1 METTGTNLFLA
12 LFDLLFRDLLI
23 VVVLAAVI
31 VPLYFTRTAAMAVV
45 RRNFKGYFS
54 NPTGYVFLCVFVLL
68 TSFAAFWPQQFFNAN
83 LANLNQL
90 NQFLPLI
97 MLIYIPAITM
107 SIWSEE
113 RREKTDE
120 LLLTLPA
127 HDFDIVI
134 GKFLAAALIFT
145 VALLFS
151 QISNFLVLA
160 SLARTPATY
169 IVDLDTGLLTTNY
182 FGYWLIGLSML
193 SLGMVASFLTR
204 NATIAFVF
212 GLAFNIPLVAAAALK
227 DSVVIKIFGVILVE
241 VPAQIISRWGIY
253 SQFDD
258 FQRGILS
265 LSSTMYFCMIISIG
279 LYLCMVLIGK
289 RHWSGGKDGASLWWH
304 YLIRT
309 LALVVAMLSL
319 TIVFDQ
325 RDLVRF
331 DTTHGKVSSLSD
343 DSRKL
348 IADLDPEH
356 PVYIEAFI
364 SSAVTKEYVKTR
376 YDLISMLKEFGTHE
390 DIRLTILDSLEPFN
404 EAVATAE
411 ANHGIPLVTLTD
423 ASGSQQIIMGAVFR
437 SGLQKVVVPFF
448 EYGIPVE
455 YELARSI
462 ATVAKGK
469 RKTIGV
475 IDTDANIMGGFSF
488 AGGQP
493 NRIPQQAI
501 VTELQKQY
509 QMENVDATQEIST
522 DDYDMLFIAQPSS
535 LEDAQLTN
543 VIAALQAGIPAVVF
557 EDPQPETMQVP
568 GTGQPRPP
576 AGGGGMMGMG
586 GGQPQ
591 PKCNLAGLWDTL
603 GITIPGALSRTN
615 PGLYEPD
622 LVWQSDNPYP
632 LLKYRGILDTWVF
645 TTKLDADHPITSG
658 LQELLLPVPGAIEID
673 ETKSHLKVTPLVT
686 SSNRDAG
693 TIKSADYM
701 IEMQTLSRGDRGALE
716 RIKQLQSAGDH
727 GSKNL
732 AVYIEGEPV
741 GTVASD
747 DGGEKPV
754 MKVVYIADVDV
765 MFNAF
770 LSIRARPAALQDVT
784 YKFENVTFLLNV
796 VDYLADEMDYIAIRK
811 RKLRHSTLKM
821 IEHEVAI
828 EQGLQT
834 NAISKS
840 HKLTNSKIEALE
852 EELEKEIEE
861 FQEEVVKLQDPASVE
876 RPDPGM
882 VRAKLINLSSRQ
894 QENQRKVQ
902 VTRIQEERNRDKEI
916 STIKRKSKSKLN
928 ALRTDY
934 RWKAVVYPPLPPLL
948 IAIIVFF
955 VRRKRERT
963 GVAIARLR

>member
-31 VPLYFTRTAAMAVV
+31 VPLYFTRTAAIAVV

-68 TSFAAFWPQQFFNAN
+68 TSFAAFWPHQFFNAN

-145 VALLFS
+145 VSLLFS

-212 GLAFNIPLVAAAALK
+212 GLAFNIPLVAAASA
-227 DSVVIKIFGVILVE
+227 DVIAQSSQI
-241 VPAQIISRWGIY
+241 AQIISRWGIY

-258 FQRGILS
+258 FQRGVLS

-309 LALVVAMLSL
+309 VALVVAMLSL

-331 DTTHGKVSSLSD
+331 DTTRGKVSSLSD

-364 SSAVTKEYVKTR
+364 SSEVTKEYVKTR
-376 YDLISMLKEFGTHE
+376 YDLISMLKEFGSHE
-390 DIRLTILDSLEPFN
+390 DIHLTILDTLEPFN

-411 ANHGIPLVTLTD
+411 ENHGIPLLTVPA

-509 QMENVDATQEIST
+509 KMENVDASQEISV

-535 LEDAQLTN
+535 LEEEPLTN
-543 VIAALQAGIPAVVF
+543 VIRALQAGIPAVVF
-557 EDPQPETMQVP
+557 EDPRPETMQVP

-576 AGGGGMMGMG
+576 AGGGMMGM

-591 PKCNLAGLWDTL
+591 PKCNLARLWDIL
-603 GITIPGALSRTN
+603 GIQIPGALSRTN

-645 TTKLDADHPITSG
+645 TTRLDAEHPITSG

-673 ETKSHLKVTPLVT
+673 ESKSHLEVTPLVT

-693 TIKSADYM
+693 TVKSADYM
-701 IEMQTLSRGDRGALE
+701 MEMQALSRGDRGALE
-716 RIKQLQSAGDH
+716 RIKQLQSEGDR
-727 GSKNL
+727 GSSNL
-732 AVYIEGEPV
+732 VVYIEGEPV
-741 GTVASD
+741 GAVAGD
-747 DGGEKPV
+747 DDGEKPV

-811 RKLRHSTLKM
+811 RKLRHSTLKTV
-821 IEHEVAI
+821 EHQVAI

-834 NAISKS
+834 DAISKS
-840 HKLTNSKIEALE
+840 HKLTNSKIETME
-852 EELEKEIEE
+852 EELEKEIEA
-861 FQEEVVKLQDPASVE
+861 FQEEVMRLQDPASTE

-902 VTRIQEERNRDKEI
+902 VTRIQEERNRDKKI
-916 STIKRKSKSKLN
+916 ASIKRESESKLA
-928 ALRTDY
+928 ALRNRY
-934 RWKAVVYPPLPPLL
+934 KLAAVFFPPIPPLL

-955 VRRKRERT
+955 VRRIRERQ
-963 GVAIARLR
+963 GVASARLR

>member
-31 VPLYFTRTAAMAVV
+31 VPLYFTRTAAIAVV

-68 TSFAAFWPQQFFNAN
+68 TSFAAFWPHQFFNAN

-145 VALLFS
+145 VSLLFS

-160 SLARTPATY
+160 SLARTPSTY

-212 GLAFNIPLVAAAALK
+212 GLAFNIPLVAAASA
-227 DSVVIKIFGVILVE
+227 DVIAQSSQI
-241 VPAQIISRWGIY
+241 AQIISRWGIY

-304 YLIRT
+304 YLVRT
-309 LALVVAMLSL
+309 VALVVAMLSL

-331 DTTHGKVSSLSD
+331 DTTRGKVSSLSD

-348 IADLDPEH
+348 IADLNPEH

-364 SSAVTKEYVKTR
+364 SSEVTKEYVKTR
-376 YDLISMLKEFGTHE
+376 YDLISMLKEFGSHE
-390 DIRLTILDSLEPFN
+390 DIHLTILDTLEPFN

-411 ANHGIPLVTLTD
+411 ENHGIPLLTVAG
-423 ASGSQQIIMGAVFR
+423 ASGSQQVIMGAVFR

-475 IDTDANIMGGFSF
+475 VDTDANILGGFSF

-509 QMENVDATQEIST
+509 QMESVDATQEIST

-535 LEDAQLTN
+535 LEEEQLTN
-543 VIAALQAGIPAVVF
+543 VLRALQAGIPAVVF
-557 EDPQPETMQVP
+557 EDPRPETMQVP

-591 PKCNLAGLWDTL
+591 PKCNLARLWDTL
-603 GITIPGALSRTN
+603 GIKIPGALSRTN

-645 TTKLDADHPITSG
+645 TTRLDPEHAITSG

-673 ETKSHLKVTPLVT
+673 ESKSHLDITPLVN

-693 TIKSADYM
+693 TVKSAEYM
-701 IEMQTLSRGDRGALE
+701 IEMQALSRGDRGALE
-716 RIKQLQSAGDH
+716 RIKQMQSEGER
-727 GSKNL
+727 GSNNL
-732 AVYIEGEPV
+732 AVYIEGEPI
-741 GTVASD
+741 GAVASVE
-747 DGGEKPV
+747 GGEKPV
-754 MKVVYIADVDV
+754 MKVVYIADVDI

-770 LSIRARPAALQDVT
+770 LSIRARPEALQDVT

-811 RKLRHSTLKM
+811 RKLRHSTLKTV
-821 IEHEVAI
+821 EHQVGI

-834 NAISKS
+834 DAISKS
-840 HKLTNSKIEALE
+840 HKLTNSKIETME

-861 FQEEVVKLQDPASVE
+861 FQEEVVRLQDPTSTE

-902 VTRIQEERNRDKEI
+902 VTRIQEERSRDKKI
-916 STIKRKSKSKLN
+916 ATIKRVSESKLA
-928 ALRTDY
+928 ALRNRY
-934 RWKAVVYPPLPPLL
+934 KLAAVLIPPIPPLL

-955 VRRKRERT
+955 VRRIRERK
-963 GVAIARLR
+963 GVASARLR

>member
-68 TSFAAFWPQQFFNAN
+68 TSFAAFWPHQFFNAN

-127 HDFDIVI
+127 HDFDIVT

-212 GLAFNIPLVAAAALK
+212 GLAFNIPLVAATSA
-227 DSVVIKIFGVILVE
+227 DVIAQSSQI
-241 VPAQIISRWGIY
+241 AQIISRWGIY

-309 LALVVAMLSL
+309 VALVVAMLSL

-331 DTTHGKVSSLSD
+331 DTTRGKVSSLSD
-343 DSRKL
+343 DSRRL

-364 SSAVTKEYVKTR
+364 SSEVTKEYVKTR
-376 YDLISMLKEFGTHE
+376 YDLISMLKEFGSHE
-390 DIRLTILDSLEPFN
+390 DIRLTILDTLEPFN

-411 ANHGIPLVTLTD
+411 ANHGIPLLTVSG

-493 NRIPQQAI
+493 SRIPQQAI

-535 LEDAQLTN
+535 LEEEQLTN
-543 VIAALQAGIPAVVF
+543 VLRALQAGIPAVVF

-591 PKCNLAGLWDTL
+591 PKCNLSRLWDTL
-603 GITIPGALSRTN
+603 GIKIPGALSRTN

-645 TTKLDADHPITSG
+645 TTRLDVNHPITSG

-673 ETKSHLKVTPLVT
+673 ETKSHLEVTPLVT

-716 RIKQLQSAGDH
+716 RIKQLQSDGDR
-727 GSKNL
+727 GSNNL

-741 GTVASD
+741 GAVASD

-754 MKVVYIADVDV
+754 MKVVYIADLDV

-796 VDYLADEMDYIAIRK
+796 VDYLTDEMDYIAIRK
-811 RKLRHSTLKM
+811 RKLRHSTLKTV
-821 IEHEVAI
+821 EHQVAI

-834 NAISKS
+834 DAISKS
-840 HKLTNSKIEALE
+840 HKLTNSKIETME

-861 FQEEVVKLQDPASVE
+861 FQEEVVKLQDPTSIE

-916 STIKRKSKSKLN
+916 STIKRESESKLA
-928 ALRTDY
+928 ALRNRY
-934 RWKAVVYPPLPPLL
+934 KLAAVLIPPIPPLL

-955 VRRKRERT
+955 VRRIRERK
-963 GVAIARLR
+963 GVASARLR

>member
-31 VPLYFTRTAAMAVV
+31 VPLYFTRTAAIAVV

-68 TSFAAFWPQQFFNAN
+68 TSFAAFWPHQFFNAN

-145 VALLFS
+145 VSLLFS

-160 SLARTPATY
+160 SLARTPSTY

-212 GLAFNIPLVAAAALK
+212 GLAFNIPLVAAASA
-227 DSVVIKIFGVILVE
+227 DVIAQSSQI
-241 VPAQIISRWGIY
+241 AQIISRWGIY

-304 YLIRT
+304 YLVRT
-309 LALVVAMLSL
+309 VALVVAMLSL

-331 DTTHGKVSSLSD
+331 DTTRGKVSSLSD

-348 IADLDPEH
+348 IADLNPEH

-364 SSAVTKEYVKTR
+364 SSEVTKEYVKTR
-376 YDLISMLKEFGTHE
+376 YDLISMLKEFGSHE
-390 DIRLTILDSLEPFN
+390 DIHLTILDTLEPFN

-411 ANHGIPLVTLTD
+411 ENHGIPLLTVAG
-423 ASGSQQIIMGAVFR
+423 ASGSQQVIMGAVFR

-475 IDTDANIMGGFSF
+475 VDTDANILGGFSF

-509 QMENVDATQEIST
+509 QMESVDATQEIST

-535 LEDAQLTN
+535 LEEEQLTN
-543 VIAALQAGIPAVVF
+543 VLRALQAGIPAVVF
-557 EDPQPETMQVP
+557 EDPRPETMQVP

-591 PKCNLAGLWDTL
+591 PKCNLARLWDTL
-603 GITIPGALSRTN
+603 GIKIPGTLSRTN

-645 TTKLDADHPITSG
+645 TTRLDPEHAITSG

-673 ETKSHLKVTPLVT
+673 ESKSHLDITPLVN

-693 TIKSADYM
+693 TVKSAEYM
-701 IEMQTLSRGDRGALE
+701 IEMQALSRGDRGALE
-716 RIKQLQSAGDH
+716 RIKQMQSEGER
-727 GSKNL
+727 GSNNL
-732 AVYIEGEPV
+732 AVYIEGEPI
-741 GTVASD
+741 GAVASVE
-747 DGGEKPV
+747 GGEKPV
-754 MKVVYIADVDV
+754 MKVVYIADVDI

-770 LSIRARPAALQDVT
+770 LSIRARPEALQDVT

-811 RKLRHSTLKM
+811 RKLRHSTLKTV
-821 IEHEVAI
+821 EHQVGI

-834 NAISKS
+834 DAISKS
-840 HKLTNSKIEALE
+840 HKLTNSKIETME

-861 FQEEVVKLQDPASVE
+861 FQEEVVRLQDPTSTE

-902 VTRIQEERNRDKEI
+902 VTRIQEERSRDKKI
-916 STIKRKSKSKLN
+916 ATIKRESESKLA
-928 ALRTDY
+928 ALRNRY
-934 RWKAVVYPPLPPLL
+934 KLAAVLIPPIPPLL

-955 VRRKRERT
+955 VRRIRERK
-963 GVAIARLR
+963 GVASARLR

>member
-31 VPLYFTRTAAMAVV
+31 VPLYFTRTAATAVV

-68 TSFAAFWPQQFFNAN
+68 TSFAAFWPHQFFNAN

-212 GLAFNIPLVAAAALK
+212 GLAFNIPLVAATSA
-227 DSVVIKIFGVILVE
+227 DVIAQSSQI
-241 VPAQIISRWGIY
+241 AQIISRWGIY
-253 SQFDD
+253 AQFDD

-309 LALVVAMLSL
+309 VALVVAMLSL

-331 DTTHGKVSSLSD
+331 DTTRGKVSSLSD

-348 IADLDPEH
+348 IADLDPDH

-364 SSAVTKEYVKTR
+364 SSEVTKEYVKTR
-376 YDLISMLKEFGTHE
+376 YDLISMLKEFGSHE
-390 DIRLTILDSLEPFN
+390 DIRLTILDTLEPFN

-411 ANHGIPLVTLTD
+411 ANHGIPLLTVSG

-535 LEDAQLTN
+535 LEEEQLTN
-543 VIAALQAGIPAVVF
+543 VIRALQAGIPAVVF

-591 PKCNLAGLWDTL
+591 PKCNLSRLWDTL
-603 GITIPGALSRTN
+603 GIKIPGALSRTN

-645 TTKLDADHPITSG
+645 TTRLDANHPITSG

-673 ETKSHLKVTPLVT
+673 ETKSHLEVTPLVT

-693 TIKSADYM
+693 TIKSADYL

-716 RIKQLQSAGDH
+716 RIKQLQSEGDR
-727 GSKNL
+727 GSNNL
-732 AVYIEGEPV
+732 AVYIEGEPI
-741 GTVASD
+741 GAVASD

-811 RKLRHSTLKM
+811 RKLRHSTLKTV
-821 IEHEVAI
+821 EHQVAI

-834 NAISKS
+834 DAISKS
-840 HKLTNSKIEALE
+840 HKLTNSKIETLE

-861 FQEEVVKLQDPASVE
+861 FQEEVVKLQDPASIE

-916 STIKRKSKSKLN
+916 STIKRESESKLA
-928 ALRTDY
+928 ALRNRY
-934 RWKAVVYPPLPPLL
+934 KLAAVLIPPIPPLL

-955 VRRKRERT
+955 VRRIRERK
-963 GVAIARLR
+963 GVASARLR

>member
-68 TSFAAFWPQQFFNAN
+68 TSFAAFWPHQFFNAN

-212 GLAFNIPLVAAAALK
+212 GLAFNIPLVAATSA
-227 DSVVIKIFGVILVE
+227 DVIAQSSQI
-241 VPAQIISRWGIY
+241 AQIISRWGIY

-309 LALVVAMLSL
+309 VALVVAMLSL

-331 DTTHGKVSSLSD
+331 DTTRGKVSSLSD
-343 DSRKL
+343 DSRRL

-364 SSAVTKEYVKTR
+364 SSEVTKEYVKTR
-376 YDLISMLKEFGTHE
+376 YDLISMLKEFGSHE
-390 DIRLTILDSLEPFN
+390 DIRLTILDTLEPFN

-411 ANHGIPLVTLTD
+411 ANHGIPLLTVSG

-493 NRIPQQAI
+493 SRIPQQAI

-535 LEDAQLTN
+535 LEEEQLTN
-543 VIAALQAGIPAVVF
+543 VLRALQAGIPAVVF

-591 PKCNLAGLWDTL
+591 PKCNLSRLWDTL
-603 GITIPGALSRTN
+603 GIKIPGALSRTN

-645 TTKLDADHPITSG
+645 TTRLDVNHPITSG

-673 ETKSHLKVTPLVT
+673 ETKSHLEVTPLVT

-716 RIKQLQSAGDH
+716 RIKQLQSDGDR
-727 GSKNL
+727 GSNNL

-741 GTVASD
+741 GAVASD

-754 MKVVYIADVDV
+754 MKVVYIADLDV

-796 VDYLADEMDYIAIRK
+796 VDYLTDEMDYIAIRK
-811 RKLRHSTLKM
+811 RKLRHSTLKTV
-821 IEHEVAI
+821 EHQVAI

-834 NAISKS
+834 DAISKS
-840 HKLTNSKIEALE
+840 HKLTNSKIETME

-861 FQEEVVKLQDPASVE
+861 FQEEVVKLQDPTSIE

-916 STIKRKSKSKLN
+916 STIKRESESKLA
-928 ALRTDY
+928 ALRNRY
-934 RWKAVVYPPLPPLL
+934 KLAAVLIPPIPPLL

-955 VRRKRERT
+955 VRRIRERK
-963 GVAIARLR
+963 GVASARLR

>member
-23 VVVLAAVI
+23 VVILAAVI
-31 VPLYFTRTAAMAVV
+31 VPLYFTRTAAIAVV

-68 TSFAAFWPQQFFNAN
+68 TSFAAFWPHQFFNAN

-145 VALLFS
+145 VSLLFS

-169 IVDLDTGLLTTNY
+169 VVDLDIGLLTTNY

-212 GLAFNIPLVAAAALK
+212 GLAFNIPLVAAASA
-227 DSVVIKIFGVILVE
+227 DVIAQSSQI
-241 VPAQIISRWGIY
+241 AQIISRWGIY

-304 YLIRT
+304 YLVRT
-309 LALVVAMLSL
+309 VALVVAMLSL
-319 TIVFDQ
+319 TIVFNQ
-325 RDLVRF
+325 HDLVRF
-331 DTTHGKVSSLSD
+331 DTTRGKVSSLSD

-364 SSAVTKEYVKTR
+364 SSEVTKEYVKTR
-376 YDLISMLKEFGTHE
+376 YDLISMLKEFGSHE
-390 DIRLTILDSLEPFN
+390 DIHLTILDTLEPFN

-411 ANHGIPLVTLTD
+411 ENHAIPLLTVSS

-475 IDTDANIMGGFSF
+475 IDTDANILGGFSF

-509 QMENVDATQEIST
+509 QMESVDATQEIST

-535 LEDAQLTN
+535 LEEEQLTN
-543 VIAALQAGIPAVVF
+543 VLRALQAGIPAVVF
-557 EDPQPETMQVP
+557 EDPRPETMQVP

-591 PKCNLAGLWDTL
+591 PKCNLARLWDTL
-603 GITIPGALSRTN
+603 GIKIPGALSRTN

-645 TTKLDADHPITSG
+645 TTRLDPEHPITSG

-673 ETKSHLKVTPLVT
+673 ESKSHLDITPLVN
-686 SSNRDAG
+686 SSDRDAG
-693 TIKSADYM
+693 TVKSSEYM
-701 IEMQTLSRGDRGALE
+701 MEMQALSRGDRGALE
-716 RIKQLQSAGDH
+716 RIKQMQSEGER
-727 GSKNL
+727 GSNNL
-732 AVYIEGEPV
+732 AVYIEGEPI
-741 GTVASD
+741 GAVASE

-796 VDYLADEMDYIAIRK
+796 IDYLTDEMDYIAIRK
-811 RKLRHSTLKM
+811 RKLRHSTLKTV
-821 IEHEVAI
+821 ESQVSI

-834 NAISKS
+834 DEISKS
-840 HKLTNSKIEALE
+840 HKLTNSKIETLE

-861 FQEEVVKLQDPASVE
+861 FQEEVVRLQDPASTE

-902 VTRIQEERNRDKEI
+902 VTRIQEERSRDKKI
-916 STIKRKSKSKLN
+916 ATIKRESESKLA
-928 ALRTDY
+928 ALRNRY
-934 RWKAVVYPPLPPLL
+934 KLAAVLIPPIPPLL

-955 VRRKRERT
+955 IRRIRERK
-963 GVAIARLR
+963 GVASARLR

>member
-68 TSFAAFWPQQFFNAN
+68 TSFAAFWPHQFFNAN

-212 GLAFNIPLVAAAALK
+212 GLAFNIPLVAATSA
-227 DSVVIKIFGVILVE
+227 DVIAQSSQI
-241 VPAQIISRWGIY
+241 AQIISRWGIY

-309 LALVVAMLSL
+309 VALVVAMLSL

-331 DTTHGKVSSLSD
+331 DTTRGKVSSLSD
-343 DSRKL
+343 DSRRL

-364 SSAVTKEYVKTR
+364 SSEVTKEYVKTR
-376 YDLISMLKEFGTHE
+376 YDLISMLKEFGSHE
-390 DIRLTILDSLEPFN
+390 DIRLTILDTLEPFN

-411 ANHGIPLVTLTD
+411 ANHGIPLLTVSG

-493 NRIPQQAI
+493 SRIPQQAI

-509 QMENVDATQEIST
+509 QMESVDATQEIST

-535 LEDAQLTN
+535 LEEEQLTN
-543 VIAALQAGIPAVVF
+543 VLRALQAGIPAVVF
-557 EDPQPETMQVP
+557 EDPRPETMQVP

-591 PKCNLAGLWDTL
+591 PKCNLARLWDTL
-603 GITIPGALSRTN
+603 GIKIPGALSRTN

-645 TTKLDADHPITSG
+645 TTRLDPEHAITSG

-673 ETKSHLKVTPLVT
+673 ESKSHLDITPLVN

-693 TIKSADYM
+693 TVKSAEYM
-701 IEMQTLSRGDRGALE
+701 IEMQALSRGDRGALE
-716 RIKQLQSAGDH
+716 RIKQMQSEGER
-727 GSKNL
+727 GSNNL
-732 AVYIEGEPV
+732 AVYIEGEPI
-741 GTVASD
+741 GAVASVE
-747 DGGEKPV
+747 GGEKPV
-754 MKVVYIADVDV
+754 MKVVYIADVDI

-770 LSIRARPAALQDVT
+770 LSIRARPEALQDVT

-811 RKLRHSTLKM
+811 RKLRHSTLKTV
-821 IEHEVAI
+821 EHQVGI
-828 EQGLQT
+828 EQGKTT
-834 NAISKS
+834 NEISKS
-840 HKLTNSKIEALE
+840 HKLTNSKIETME

-861 FQEEVVKLQDPASVE
+861 FQEEVVRLQDPTSTE

-902 VTRIQEERNRDKEI
+902 VTRIQEERSRDKKI
-916 STIKRKSKSKLN
+916 ATIKRESESKLA
-928 ALRTDY
+928 ALRNRY
-934 RWKAVVYPPLPPLL
+934 KLAAVLIPPIPPLL

-955 VRRKRERT
+955 VRRIRERK
-963 GVAIARLR
+963 GVASARLR

>member
-1 METTGTNLFLA
+1 METGTNLFIA
-12 LFDLLFRDLLI
+12 LFDLVFRDLLI
-23 VVVLAAVI
+23 VFILAAI
-31 VPLYFTRTAAMAVV
+31 MVPLYYTRTAAIAVV

-68 TSFAAFWPQQFFNAN
+68 TSFAAFWPHQFFNAN

-90 NQFLPLI
+90 NQYLPLI

-107 SIWSEE
+107 GIWSEE

-127 HDFDIVI
+127 QDFDIVI

-145 VALLFS
+145 VSLLFS

-160 SLARTPATY
+160 SLAKTPGTFL
-169 IVDLDTGLLTTNY
+169 VDLDTGLLMTNY

-212 GLAFNIPLVAAAALK
+212 GLAFNIPLVAAASA
-227 DSVVIKIFGVILVE
+227 DVIAASSQI
-241 VPAQIISRWGIY
+241 AQIISSWGIY

-279 LYLCMVLIGK
+279 LYLCMVLIGR
-289 RHWSGGKDGASLWWH
+289 RHWSGGKDGNSLWWH

-309 LALVVAMLSL
+309 AALIVAMLSL

-325 RDLVRF
+325 RDLIRY
-331 DTTHGKVSSLSD
+331 DTTRGKVSSLSENT
-343 DSRKL
+343 REL
-348 IADLDPEH
+348 IANLKPEH

-364 SSAVTKEYVKTR
+364 SSQVPKEYVKTR
-376 YDLISMLKEFGTHE
+376 FDLISMLKEFDSH
-390 DIRLTILDSLEPFN
+390 DNIHLTVLDNLEPFH
-404 EAVATAE
+404 EAVSTAQE
-411 ANHGIPLVTLTD
+411 NHDIPLLTIAGANGND
-423 ASGSQQIIMGAVFR
+423 QVIMGAVFR

-493 NRIPQQAI
+493 SRIPQQAI

-509 QMENVDATQEIST
+509 QMENVDATQEIPL
-522 DDYDMLFIAQPSS
+522 DDYALLFIAQPSS
-535 LEDAQLTN
+535 LEEEQLTN
-543 VIAALQAGIPAVVF
+543 VMRALQAGVPAVIF
-557 EDPQPETMQVP
+557 EDPRPETMQVA

-576 AGGGGMMGMG
+576 AGGGMMGMPA
-586 GGQPQ
+586 QPQ
-591 PKCNLAGLWDTL
+591 AKCNLARLWDTL
-603 GITIPGALSRTN
+603 GIRIPGDVSEINR
-615 PGLYEPD
+615 GLYEPD
-622 LVWQSDNPYP
+622 LVWQQENPYP

-645 TTKLDADHPITSG
+645 TNRLAKDHEITSG
-658 LQELLLPVPGAIEID
+658 LQELLLPVPGAIDID
-673 ETKSHLKVTPLVT
+673 ETKSNLEITPLVT
-686 SSNRDAG
+686 SSTSDAG
-693 TIKSADYM
+693 TVKSSDYM
-701 IEMQTLSRGDRGALE
+701 IEMQALSRGDRSALD
-716 RIKQLQSAGDH
+716 RIQQLQSEGQRGAR
-727 GSKNL
+727 NL

-741 GTVASD
+741 GASQD
-747 DGGEKPV
+747 DEDTDEKTI
-754 MKVVYIADVDV
+754 MKIVYIADVDV

-770 LSIRARPAALQDVT
+770 LSIRARPDALQDVT

-811 RKLRHSTLKM
+811 RKLRHSSLKTV
-821 IEHEVAI
+821 EHQVTI

-834 NAISKS
+834 AAITKS
-840 HKLTNSKIEALE
+840 HKLTNSKIDSLE
-852 EELEKEIEE
+852 EELNKEVEA
-861 FQEEVVKLQDPASVE
+861 FQEEVTKLQDPTNTN
-876 RPDPGM
+876 RPDPG
-882 VRAKLINLSSRQ
+882 VIRAKLINLSSRQ
-894 QENQRKVQ
+894 QENQRKMQ
-902 VTRIQEERNRDKEI
+902 IARIKEERTRDKEI
-916 STIKRKSKSKLN
+916 TTIQRDSDSKLST
-928 ALRTDY
+928 LRNRY
-934 RWKAVVYPPLPPLL
+934 KLAAVMIPPIPPLL

-955 VRRKRERT
+955 IRRIRERK
-963 GVAIARLR
+963 GVASTRLR

>member
-31 VPLYFTRTAAMAVV
+31 VPLYFTRTAAIAVV

-68 TSFAAFWPQQFFNAN
+68 TSFAAFWPHQFFNAN

-145 VALLFS
+145 VSLLFS

-160 SLARTPATY
+160 SLARTPSTY
-169 IVDLDTGLLTTNY
+169 IVDLDIGLLTTNY

-212 GLAFNIPLVAAAALK
+212 GLAFNIPLVAAASA
-227 DSVVIKIFGVILVE
+227 DVIAQSSQI
-241 VPAQIISRWGIY
+241 AQIISRWGIY

-304 YLIRT
+304 YLVRT
-309 LALVVAMLSL
+309 VALVVAMLSL

-331 DTTHGKVSSLSD
+331 DTTRGKVSSLSD

-348 IADLDPEH
+348 IADLDPKH

-364 SSAVTKEYVKTR
+364 SSEVTKEYVKTR
-376 YDLISMLKEFGTHE
+376 YDLISMLKEFGSHE
-390 DIRLTILDSLEPFN
+390 DIHLTILDTLEPFN

-411 ANHGIPLVTLTD
+411 ENHGIPLLTVAG
-423 ASGSQQIIMGAVFR
+423 ASGSQQVIMGAVFR

-475 IDTDANIMGGFSF
+475 VDTDANILGGFSF

-509 QMENVDATQEIST
+509 QMESVDAAQEISA

-535 LEDAQLTN
+535 LEEEQLTN
-543 VIAALQAGIPAVVF
+543 VLRALQAGIPAVVF
-557 EDPQPETMQVP
+557 EDPRPETMQVP

-591 PKCNLAGLWDTL
+591 PKCNLARLWDTL
-603 GITIPGALSRTN
+603 GIKIPGALSRTN

-645 TTKLDADHPITSG
+645 TTRLDTEHAITSG

-673 ETKSHLKVTPLVT
+673 ESKSHLNITPLVN

-693 TIKSADYM
+693 TVKSADYM
-701 IEMQTLSRGDRGALE
+701 MEMQALSRGDRGALE
-716 RIKQLQSAGDH
+716 RIKQIQSDGER
-727 GSKNL
+727 GSNNL
-732 AVYIEGEPV
+732 AVYIEGEPI
-741 GTVASD
+741 GAVASVE
-747 DGGEKPV
+747 GGEKPV
-754 MKVVYIADVDV
+754 MKVVYIADVDI

-811 RKLRHSTLKM
+811 RKLRHSTLKTV
-821 IEHEVAI
+821 EYQVGI

-834 NAISKS
+834 DEISKS
-840 HKLTNSKIEALE
+840 HKLTNSKIETME

-861 FQEEVVKLQDPASVE
+861 FQEEVVRLQDPASTE

-902 VTRIQEERNRDKEI
+902 VTRIQEERSRDKKI
-916 STIKRKSKSKLN
+916 ATIKRESESKLA
-928 ALRTDY
+928 ALRNRY
-934 RWKAVVYPPLPPLL
+934 KLAAVLIPPIPPLL

-955 VRRKRERT
+955 VRRIRERK
-963 GVAIARLR
+963 GVASARLR

>member
-31 VPLYFTRTAAMAVV
+31 VPLYFTRTAAIAVV

-68 TSFAAFWPQQFFNAN
+68 TSFAAFWPHQFFNAN

-145 VALLFS
+145 VSLLFS

-160 SLARTPATY
+160 SLARTPSTY

-212 GLAFNIPLVAAAALK
+212 GLAFNIPLVAAASA
-227 DSVVIKIFGVILVE
+227 DVIAQSSQI
-241 VPAQIISRWGIY
+241 AQIISRWGIY

-304 YLIRT
+304 YLVRT
-309 LALVVAMLSL
+309 VALVVAMLSL

-331 DTTHGKVSSLSD
+331 DTTRGKVSSLSD

-348 IADLDPEH
+348 IADLNPEH

-364 SSAVTKEYVKTR
+364 SSEVTKEYVKTR
-376 YDLISMLKEFGTHE
+376 YDLISMLKEFGSHE
-390 DIRLTILDSLEPFN
+390 DIHLTILDTLEPFN

-411 ANHGIPLVTLTD
+411 ENHGIPLLTVAG
-423 ASGSQQIIMGAVFR
+423 ASGSQQVIMGAVFR

-475 IDTDANIMGGFSF
+475 VDTDANILGGFSF

-509 QMENVDATQEIST
+509 QMESVDATQEIST

-535 LEDAQLTN
+535 LEEEQLTN
-543 VIAALQAGIPAVVF
+543 VLRALQAGIPAVVF
-557 EDPQPETMQVP
+557 EDPRPETMQVP

-591 PKCNLAGLWDTL
+591 PKCNLARLWDTL
-603 GITIPGALSRTN
+603 GIKIPGALSRTN

-645 TTKLDADHPITSG
+645 TTRLDPEHAITSG

-673 ETKSHLKVTPLVT
+673 ESKSHLDITPLVN
-686 SSNRDAG
+686 SSDRDAG
-693 TIKSADYM
+693 TVKSAEYM
-701 IEMQTLSRGDRGALE
+701 IEMQALSRGDRGALE
-716 RIKQLQSAGDH
+716 RIKQMQSEGER
-727 GSKNL
+727 GSNNL
-732 AVYIEGEPV
+732 AVYIEGEPI
-741 GTVASD
+741 GAVASVE
-747 DGGEKPV
+747 GGEKPV
-754 MKVVYIADVDV
+754 MKVVYIADVDI

-770 LSIRARPAALQDVT
+770 LSIRARPEALQDVT

-811 RKLRHSTLKM
+811 RKLRHSTLKTV
-821 IEHEVAI
+821 EHQVGI

-834 NAISKS
+834 DAISKS
-840 HKLTNSKIEALE
+840 HKLTNSKIETME

-861 FQEEVVKLQDPASVE
+861 FQEEVVRLQDPTSTE

-902 VTRIQEERNRDKEI
+902 VTRIQEERSRDKKI
-916 STIKRKSKSKLN
+916 ATIKRESESKLA
-928 ALRTDY
+928 ALRNRY
-934 RWKAVVYPPLPPLL
+934 KLAAVLIPPIPPLL

-955 VRRKRERT
+955 VRRIRERK
-963 GVAIARLR
+963 GVASARLR

>member
-31 VPLYFTRTAAMAVV
+31 VPLYFTRTAAIAVV

-68 TSFAAFWPQQFFNAN
+68 TSFAAFWPHQFFNAN

-107 SIWSEE
+107 GIWSEE

-145 VALLFS
+145 VSLLFS

-160 SLARTPATY
+160 SLARTPSTY

-212 GLAFNIPLVAAAALK
+212 GLAFNIPLVAAASA
-227 DSVVIKIFGVILVE
+227 DVIAQSSQI
-241 VPAQIISRWGIY
+241 AQIISRWGIY

-304 YLIRT
+304 YLVRT
-309 LALVVAMLSL
+309 VALVVAMLSL

-331 DTTHGKVSSLSD
+331 DTTRGKVSSLSD

-348 IADLDPEH
+348 IADLNPEH

-364 SSAVTKEYVKTR
+364 SSEVTKEYVKTR
-376 YDLISMLKEFGTHE
+376 YDLISMLKEFGSHE
-390 DIRLTILDSLEPFN
+390 DIHLTILDTLEPFN

-411 ANHGIPLVTLTD
+411 ENHGIPLLTVAG
-423 ASGSQQIIMGAVFR
+423 ASGSQQVIMGAVFR

-475 IDTDANIMGGFSF
+475 VDTDANILGGFSF

-509 QMENVDATQEIST
+509 QMESVDATQEIST

-535 LEDAQLTN
+535 LEEEQLTN
-543 VIAALQAGIPAVVF
+543 VLRALQAGIPAVVF
-557 EDPQPETMQVP
+557 EDPRPETMQVP

-591 PKCNLAGLWDTL
+591 PKCNLARLWDTL
-603 GITIPGALSRTN
+603 GIKIPGALSRTN

-645 TTKLDADHPITSG
+645 TTRLDPEHAITSG

-673 ETKSHLKVTPLVT
+673 ESKSHLDITPLVN

-693 TIKSADYM
+693 TVKSAEYM
-701 IEMQTLSRGDRGALE
+701 IEMQALSRGDRGALE
-716 RIKQLQSAGDH
+716 RIKQMQSEGER
-727 GSKNL
+727 GSNNL
-732 AVYIEGEPV
+732 AVYIEGEPI
-741 GTVASD
+741 GAVASVE
-747 DGGEKPV
+747 GGEKPV
-754 MKVVYIADVDV
+754 MKVVYIADVDI

-770 LSIRARPAALQDVT
+770 LSIRARPEALQDVT

-811 RKLRHSTLKM
+811 RKLRHSTLKTV
-821 IEHEVAI
+821 EHQVGI

-834 NAISKS
+834 DAISKS
-840 HKLTNSKIEALE
+840 HKLTNSKIETME

-861 FQEEVVKLQDPASVE
+861 FQEEVVRLQDPTSTE

-902 VTRIQEERNRDKEI
+902 VTRIQEERSRDKKI
-916 STIKRKSKSKLN
+916 ATIKRESESKLA
-928 ALRTDY
+928 ALRNRY
-934 RWKAVVYPPLPPLL
+934 KLAAVLIPPIPPLL

-955 VRRKRERT
+955 VRRIRERK
-963 GVAIARLR
+963 GVASARLR

>member
-31 VPLYFTRTAAMAVV
+31 VPLYFTRTAAIAVV

-68 TSFAAFWPQQFFNAN
+68 TSFAAFWPHQFFNAN

-145 VALLFS
+145 VSLLFS

-160 SLARTPATY
+160 SLARTPSTY

-212 GLAFNIPLVAAAALK
+212 GLIFNIPLVAAASA
-227 DSVVIKIFGVILVE
+227 DVIAQSSQI
-241 VPAQIISRWGIY
+241 AQIISRWGIY

-304 YLIRT
+304 YLVRT
-309 LALVVAMLSL
+309 VALVVAMLSL

-331 DTTHGKVSSLSD
+331 DTTRGKVSSLSD

-348 IADLDPEH
+348 IADLDPTH

-364 SSAVTKEYVKTR
+364 SSEVTKEYVKTR
-376 YDLISMLKEFGTHE
+376 YDLISMLKEFGSHE
-390 DIRLTILDSLEPFN
+390 DIHLTILDTLEPFN
-404 EAVATAE
+404 EVVATAE
-411 ANHGIPLVTLTD
+411 ENHGIPLLTVSG
-423 ASGSQQIIMGAVFR
+423 ASGSQQVIMGAVFR

-475 IDTDANIMGGFSF
+475 VDTDANILGGFSF

-509 QMENVDATQEIST
+509 QMEKVDATQEISE

-535 LEDAQLTN
+535 LEEGQLTN
-543 VIAALQAGIPAVVF
+543 VIRALQAGIPAVIF
-557 EDPQPETMQVP
+557 EDPRPETMQVP

-576 AGGGGMMGMG
+576 AGGGMMGMG

-603 GITIPGALSRTN
+603 GIKIPGALSRTN

-645 TTKLDADHPITSG
+645 TTRLNTEHAITSG

-673 ETKSHLKVTPLVT
+673 ESKSHLDITPLVN
-686 SSNRDAG
+686 SSTHDAG
-693 TIKSADYM
+693 TVKSADYM
-701 IEMQTLSRGDRGALE
+701 IEMQALSRGDRGALE
-716 RIKQLQSAGDH
+716 RIKQIQSDGER
-727 GSKNL
+727 GSNNL
-732 AVYIEGEPV
+732 AVYIKGEPI
-741 GTVASD
+741 GAVASVE
-747 DGGEKPV
+747 GGEKPV
-754 MKVVYIADVDV
+754 MKVVYIADVDI

-796 VDYLADEMDYIAIRK
+796 VDYLAEEMDYIAIRK
-811 RKLRHSTLKM
+811 RKLRHSTLKTV
-821 IEHEVAI
+821 EHQVTI

-834 NAISKS
+834 DAISKS
-840 HKLTNSKIEALE
+840 HKLTNSKIETME

-861 FQEEVVKLQDPASVE
+861 FQEEVVRLQDPASTE

-902 VTRIQEERNRDKEI
+902 VTRIQEERSRDKKI
-916 STIKRKSKSKLN
+916 ATIKRESESKLA
-928 ALRTDY
+928 ALRNRY
-934 RWKAVVYPPLPPLL
+934 KLAAVLIPPIPPLL

-955 VRRKRERT
+955 IRRIRERK
-963 GVAIARLR
+963 GVATARLR

>member
-31 VPLYFTRTAAMAVV
+31 VPLYFTRTAAIAVV

-68 TSFAAFWPQQFFNAN
+68 TSFAAFWPHQFFNAN

-145 VALLFS
+145 VSLLFS

-160 SLARTPATY
+160 SLARTPSTY

-212 GLAFNIPLVAAAALK
+212 GLAFNIPLVAAASA
-227 DSVVIKIFGVILVE
+227 DVIAQSSQI
-241 VPAQIISRWGIY
+241 AQIISRWGIY

-304 YLIRT
+304 YLVRT
-309 LALVVAMLSL
+309 VALVVAMLSL

-331 DTTHGKVSSLSD
+331 DTTRGKVSSLSD

-348 IADLDPEH
+348 IADLNPEH

-364 SSAVTKEYVKTR
+364 SSEVTKEYVKTR
-376 YDLISMLKEFGTHE
+376 YDLISMLKEFGSHE
-390 DIRLTILDSLEPFN
+390 DIHLTILDTLEPFN

-411 ANHGIPLVTLTD
+411 ENHGIPLLTV
-423 ASGSQQIIMGAVFR
+423 AGVSGSQKVIMGAVFR

-475 IDTDANIMGGFSF
+475 VDTDANILGGFSF

-509 QMENVDATQEIST
+509 QMESVDATQEIST

-535 LEDAQLTN
+535 LEEEQLTN
-543 VIAALQAGIPAVVF
+543 VLRALQAGIPAVVF
-557 EDPQPETMQVP
+557 EDPRPETMQVP

-591 PKCNLAGLWDTL
+591 PKCNLARLWDTL
-603 GITIPGALSRTN
+603 GIKIPGALSRTN

-645 TTKLDADHPITSG
+645 TTRLDPEHAITSG

-673 ETKSHLKVTPLVT
+673 ESKSHLDITPLVN
-686 SSNRDAG
+686 SSDRDAG
-693 TIKSADYM
+693 TVKSAEYM
-701 IEMQTLSRGDRGALE
+701 IEMQALSRGDRGALE
-716 RIKQLQSAGDH
+716 RIKQMQSEGER
-727 GSKNL
+727 GSNNL
-732 AVYIEGEPV
+732 AVYIEGEPI
-741 GTVASD
+741 GAVASVE
-747 DGGEKPV
+747 GGEKPV
-754 MKVVYIADVDV
+754 MKVVYIADVDI

-770 LSIRARPAALQDVT
+770 LSIRARPEAFQDVT

-811 RKLRHSTLKM
+811 RKLRHSTLKTV
-821 IEHEVAI
+821 EHQVGI

-834 NAISKS
+834 DAISKS
-840 HKLTNSKIEALE
+840 HKLTNSKIETME

-861 FQEEVVKLQDPASVE
+861 FQEEVVRLQDPTSTE

-902 VTRIQEERNRDKEI
+902 VTRIQEERSRDKKI
-916 STIKRKSKSKLN
+916 ATIKRVSESKLA
-928 ALRTDY
+928 ALRNRY
-934 RWKAVVYPPLPPLL
+934 KLAAVLIPPIPPLL

-955 VRRKRERT
+955 VRRIRERK
-963 GVAIARLR
+963 GVASARLR

>member
-31 VPLYFTRTAAMAVV
+31 VPLYFTRTAAIAVV

-54 NPTGYVFLCVFVLL
+54 NPTGYVFLCVFVLF
-68 TSFAAFWPQQFFNAN
+68 TSFAAFWPHQFFNAN

-113 RREKTDE
+113 KREKTDE

-145 VALLFS
+145 VSLLFS

-212 GLAFNIPLVAAAALK
+212 GLAFNIPLVAAASA
-227 DSVVIKIFGVILVE
+227 DVIAQSSQI
-241 VPAQIISRWGIY
+241 AQIISRWGIY

-309 LALVVAMLSL
+309 VALVVAMLSL

-325 RDLVRF
+325 RDLVRL
-331 DTTHGKVSSLSD
+331 DTTRGKVSSLSD

-364 SSAVTKEYVKTR
+364 SSEVTKEYVKTR
-376 YDLISMLKEFGTHE
+376 YDLISMLKEFGSHE
-390 DIRLTILDSLEPFN
+390 DIHLTILDTLEPFN

-411 ANHGIPLVTLTD
+411 ENHAIPLLTVSGS
-423 ASGSQQIIMGAVFR
+423 SGSQQIIMGAVFR

-475 IDTDANIMGGFSF
+475 IDTDANILGGFSF

-493 NRIPQQAI
+493 SRIPQQAI

-509 QMENVDATQEIST
+509 QMENVDATQEISG

-535 LEDAQLTN
+535 LEEEQLTN
-543 VIAALQAGIPAVVF
+543 VIRALQAGIPAVVF
-557 EDPQPETMQVP
+557 EDPRPETMQVP
-568 GTGQPRPP
+568 GTGEPRPP

-591 PKCNLAGLWDTL
+591 PKCNLARLWDIL
-603 GITIPGALSRTN
+603 GIQIPGALSRTN
-615 PGLYEPD
+615 PGLYEPN

-645 TTKLDADHPITSG
+645 TTKLDPEHAITSG

-673 ETKSHLKVTPLVT
+673 ETKSHLDVTPLVT

-693 TIKSADYM
+693 TVKSADYM
-701 IEMQTLSRGDRGALE
+701 IEMQALSRGDRGALE
-716 RIKQLQSAGDH
+716 RIKQLQADGDG
-727 GSKNL
+727 GSNNL

-741 GTVASD
+741 GAVASEE
-747 DGGEKPV
+747 GGEKPI

-796 VDYLADEMDYIAIRK
+796 VDYLAEELDYIAIRK
-811 RKLRHSTLKM
+811 RKLRHSTLKTV
-821 IEHEVAI
+821 EHQVAI

-834 NAISKS
+834 DAISKS
-840 HKLTNSKIEALE
+840 HKLTNSKIETME
-852 EELEKEIEE
+852 EELEKEIEA
-861 FQEEVVKLQDPASVE
+861 FQEEVVKLQDPASTE

-902 VTRIQEERNRDKEI
+902 VTRIQEERNRDKQI
-916 STIKRKSKSKLN
+916 ATIKRESESKLA
-928 ALRTDY
+928 ALRNRY
-934 RWKAVVYPPLPPLL
+934 KFYAVLIPPIPPLL

-955 VRRKRERT
+955 VRRIRERK
-963 GVAIARLR
+963 GVASARLR

>member
-23 VVVLAAVI
+23 VVILAAVI
-31 VPLYFTRTAAMAVV
+31 VPLYFTRTAAIAVV

-68 TSFAAFWPQQFFNAN
+68 TSFAAFWPHQFFNAN

-145 VALLFS
+145 VSLLFS

-160 SLARTPATY
+160 SLARTPSTY
-169 IVDLDTGLLTTNY
+169 IVDLDIGLLTTNY

-212 GLAFNIPLVAAAALK
+212 GLAFNIPLVAAASA
-227 DSVVIKIFGVILVE
+227 DVIAQSSQI
-241 VPAQIISRWGIY
+241 AQIISRWGIY

-304 YLIRT
+304 YLVRT
-309 LALVVAMLSL
+309 VALVVAMLSL

-331 DTTHGKVSSLSD
+331 DTTRGKVSSLSD

-348 IADLDPEH
+348 IADLDPKH

-364 SSAVTKEYVKTR
+364 SSEVTKEYVKTR
-376 YDLISMLKEFGTHE
+376 YDLISMLKEFGSHE
-390 DIRLTILDSLEPFN
+390 DIHLTILDTLEPFN

-411 ANHGIPLVTLTD
+411 ENHGIPLLTVAG
-423 ASGSQQIIMGAVFR
+423 ASGSQQVIMGAVFR

-475 IDTDANIMGGFSF
+475 VDTDANILGGFSF

-509 QMENVDATQEIST
+509 QMESVDAAQEISA

-535 LEDAQLTN
+535 LEEEQLTN
-543 VIAALQAGIPAVVF
+543 VLRALQAGIPAVVF
-557 EDPQPETMQVP
+557 EDPRPETMQVP

-591 PKCNLAGLWDTL
+591 PKCNLARLWDTL
-603 GITIPGALSRTN
+603 GIKIPGALSRTN

-645 TTKLDADHPITSG
+645 TTRLDTEHAITSG

-673 ETKSHLKVTPLVT
+673 ESKSHLNITPLVN

-693 TIKSADYM
+693 TVKSADYM
-701 IEMQTLSRGDRGALE
+701 MEMQALSRGDRGALE
-716 RIKQLQSAGDH
+716 RIKQIQSDGER
-727 GSKNL
+727 GSNNL
-732 AVYIEGEPV
+732 AVYIEGEPI
-741 GTVASD
+741 GAVASVE
-747 DGGEKPV
+747 GGEKPV
-754 MKVVYIADVDV
+754 MKVVYIADVDI

-811 RKLRHSTLKM
+811 RKLRHSTLKTV
-821 IEHEVAI
+821 EYQVGI

-834 NAISKS
+834 DEISKS
-840 HKLTNSKIEALE
+840 HKLTNSKIETME

-861 FQEEVVKLQDPASVE
+861 FQEEVVRLQDPASTE

-902 VTRIQEERNRDKEI
+902 VTRIQEERSRDKKI
-916 STIKRKSKSKLN
+916 ATIKRESESKLA
-928 ALRTDY
+928 ALRNRY
-934 RWKAVVYPPLPPLL
+934 KLAAVLIPPIPPLL

-955 VRRKRERT
+955 VRRIRERK
-963 GVAIARLR
+963 GVASARLR

>member
-23 VVVLAAVI
+23 VVVLAAII
-31 VPLYFTRTAAMAVV
+31 VPLYFTRTAAIAVL

-68 TSFAAFWPQQFFNAN
+68 TSFAAFWPHQFFNAN

-145 VALLFS
+145 VSLLFS

-160 SLARTPATY
+160 SLARTPSTY

-212 GLAFNIPLVAAAALK
+212 GLAFNIPLVAAASA
-227 DSVVIKIFGVILVE
+227 DVIAQSSQI
-241 VPAQIISRWGIY
+241 AQIISRWGIY

-258 FQRGILS
+258 FQRGVLS

-309 LALVVAMLSL
+309 VALVVAMLSL

-325 RDLVRF
+325 HDLVRF
-331 DTTHGKVSSLSD
+331 DTTRGKVSSLSD

-364 SSAVTKEYVKTR
+364 SSEVTKEYIKTR
-376 YDLISMLKEFGTHE
+376 YDLISMLKEFGSHE
-390 DIRLTILDSLEPFN
+390 DIHLTILDTLEPFN

-411 ANHGIPLVTLTD
+411 ENHGIPLLTVPA

-448 EYGIPVE
+448 EYGISVE

-509 QMENVDATQEIST
+509 KMENVDPGKEISA

-535 LEDAQLTN
+535 LEEEQLTN
-543 VIAALQAGIPAVVF
+543 VIRALQAGIPAVVF
-557 EDPQPETMQVP
+557 EDPRPETMQVP

-576 AGGGGMMGMG
+576 AGGGMMGM

-591 PKCNLAGLWDTL
+591 PKCNLARLWDIL
-603 GITIPGALSRTN
+603 GIQIPGALSRTN

-645 TTKLDADHPITSG
+645 TTRLDAEHPITSG

-673 ETKSHLKVTPLVT
+673 ETKSHLEVTPLVT

-693 TIKSADYM
+693 TVNSADYM
-701 IEMQTLSRGDRGALE
+701 IEMQALSRGDRGALE
-716 RIKQLQSAGDH
+716 RIKQLQAEGDR
-727 GSKNL
+727 GSSNL
-732 AVYIEGEPV
+732 VVYIEGEPV
-741 GTVASD
+741 GAVAAD
-747 DGGEKPV
+747 DDSEKPV
-754 MKVVYIADVDV
+754 LKVVYIADVDV

-811 RKLRHSTLKM
+811 RKLRHSTLKTV
-821 IEHEVAI
+821 EHQVAI

-834 NAISKS
+834 DAISKS
-840 HKLTNSKIEALE
+840 HKLTNSKIETME
-852 EELEKEIEE
+852 EELEKEIEA
-861 FQEEVVKLQDPASVE
+861 FQEEVVRLQDPASTE

-902 VTRIQEERNRDKEI
+902 VTRIQEERNRDKKI
-916 STIKRKSKSKLN
+916 ASIKRESESKLA
-928 ALRTDY
+928 ALRNRY
-934 RWKAVVYPPLPPLL
+934 KLAAVFFPPIPPLL

-955 VRRKRERT
+955 VRRIRERQ
-963 GVAIARLR
+963 GVASARLR

>member
-23 VVVLAAVI
+23 VVVLAAII
-31 VPLYFTRTAAMAVV
+31 VPLYFTRTAAIAVV

-68 TSFAAFWPQQFFNAN
+68 TSFAAFWPHQFFNAN

-134 GKFLAAALIFT
+134 GKFLAASLIFT
-145 VALLFS
+145 VSLLFS

-212 GLAFNIPLVAAAALK
+212 GLAFNIPLVAAASA
-227 DSVVIKIFGVILVE
+227 DVIAQSSQI
-241 VPAQIISRWGIY
+241 AQIISRWGIY

-309 LALVVAMLSL
+309 VALVVAMLSL

-331 DTTHGKVSSLSD
+331 DTTRGKVSSLSD

-348 IADLDPEH
+348 IAELDPEH

-364 SSAVTKEYVKTR
+364 SSEIITEYVKTR
-376 YDLISMLKEFGTHE
+376 YDLISMLKEFGSHE
-390 DIRLTILDSLEPFN
+390 DIHLTIHDNLAKFD
-404 EAVATAE
+404 EAVATAQE
-411 ANHGIPLVTLTD
+411 NHGIPVVPV
-423 ASGSQQIIMGAVFR
+423 SNKYESKEIIMGAVFR

-448 EYGIPVE
+448 AGGIPVE

-501 VTELQKQY
+501 ITELQKQY
-509 QMENVDATQEIST
+509 QVENVDASQEISA

-535 LEDAQLTN
+535 LEEEKLTN
-543 VIAALQAGIPAVVF
+543 VIRALQAGIPAVVF
-557 EDPQPETMQVP
+557 EDPLPYFMQQVP

-576 AGGGGMMGMG
+576 AGGGMMGM

-591 PKCNLAGLWDTL
+591 PKCNLARLWDIL
-603 GITIPGALSRTN
+603 GIQIPGALSRTN
-615 PGLYEPD
+615 PSLYDPD

-632 LLKYRGILDTWVF
+632 LLKHQGIPDTWVF
-645 TTKLDADHPITSG
+645 TTILDTEHATTSG
-658 LQELLLPVPGAIEID
+658 LQELLFPVPGAIEID
-673 ETKSHLKVTPLVT
+673 ETKSHLEITPLVT

-701 IEMQTLSRGDRGALE
+701 IEMQAFSRGDRGALD
-716 RIKQLQSAGDH
+716 RIKQMQSEGDR
-727 GSKNL
+727 GSNNL

-741 GTVASD
+741 GAVASD
-747 DGGEKPV
+747 DDGKKPV

-765 MFNAF
+765 MDYRF
-770 LSIRARPAALQDVT
+770 LSIRARPAALQDMT
-784 YKFENVTFLLNV
+784 FKFENVTFLLNV

-811 RKLRHSTLKM
+811 RKLRHSTLKTV
-821 IEHEVAI
+821 EHQVGI

-834 NAISKS
+834 DAISKS
-840 HKLTNSKIEALE
+840 HKLTNSKIETME

-861 FQEEVVKLQDPASVE
+861 FQEEVVRLQDPTSTE

-894 QENQRKVQ
+894 QENQRKVR
-902 VTRIQEERNRDKEI
+902 VTRIQEERSRDKKI
-916 STIKRKSKSKLN
+916 ATIKRESESKLA
-928 ALRTDY
+928 ALRNRY
-934 RWKAVVYPPLPPLL
+934 KLAAVLIPPIPPLL

-955 VRRKRERT
+955 VRRIRERK
-963 GVAIARLR
+963 GVASARLR

>member
-1 METTGTNLFLA
+1 MDTTGTNLFLA

-31 VPLYFTRTAAMAVV
+31 VPLYFTRTAAIAVV

-68 TSFAAFWPQQFFNAN
+68 TSFAAFWPHQFFNAN

-145 VALLFS
+145 VSLLFS

-160 SLARTPATY
+160 SLARTPSTY

-212 GLAFNIPLVAAAALK
+212 GLAFNIPLVAAASA
-227 DSVVIKIFGVILVE
+227 DVIAQSSQI
-241 VPAQIISRWGIY
+241 AQIISRWGIY

-304 YLIRT
+304 YLVRT
-309 LALVVAMLSL
+309 VALVVAMLSL

-331 DTTHGKVSSLSD
+331 DTTRGKVSSLSD

-364 SSAVTKEYVKTR
+364 SSEVTKEYVKTR
-376 YDLISMLKEFGTHE
+376 YDLISMLKEFGSHE
-390 DIRLTILDSLEPFN
+390 DIHLTILDTLEPFN

-411 ANHGIPLVTLTD
+411 ENHGIPLLTVAG
-423 ASGSQQIIMGAVFR
+423 ASGSQQVIMGAVFR

-475 IDTDANIMGGFSF
+475 VDTDANILGGFSF

-509 QMENVDATQEIST
+509 QMESVDATQEIST

-535 LEDAQLTN
+535 LEEEQLTN
-543 VIAALQAGIPAVVF
+543 VLRALQAGIPAVVF
-557 EDPQPETMQVP
+557 EDPRPETMQVP

-591 PKCNLAGLWDTL
+591 PKCNPARLWDTL
-603 GITIPGALSRTN
+603 GIKIPGALSRTN

-645 TTKLDADHPITSG
+645 TTRLDPKHPITSG

-673 ETKSHLKVTPLVT
+673 ESKSHLDITPLVN

-693 TIKSADYM
+693 TVKSAEYM
-701 IEMQTLSRGDRGALE
+701 IEMQALSRGDRGALE
-716 RIKQLQSAGDH
+716 RIKQMQSEGER
-727 GSKNL
+727 GSNNL
-732 AVYIEGEPV
+732 AVYIEGEPI
-741 GTVASD
+741 GAVASVE
-747 DGGEKPV
+747 GGEKPV
-754 MKVVYIADVDV
+754 MKVVYIADVDI

-811 RKLRHSTLKM
+811 RKLRHSTLKTV
-821 IEHEVAI
+821 EHQVGI
-828 EQGLQT
+828 QQGSQT
-834 NAISKS
+834 DEISKS
-840 HKLTNSKIEALE
+840 HKLTNSKIETME

-861 FQEEVVKLQDPASVE
+861 FQEEVVRLQDPTSTE

-902 VTRIQEERNRDKEI
+902 VTRIQEERSRDKKI
-916 STIKRKSKSKLN
+916 ATIKRESESKLA
-928 ALRTDY
+928 ALRNRY
-934 RWKAVVYPPLPPLL
+934 KLAAVLIPPIPPLL

-955 VRRKRERT
+955 VRRIRERK
-963 GVAIARLR
+963 GVASARLR

>member
-1 METTGTNLFLA
+1 MDTTGTNLFLA

-23 VVVLAAVI
+23 VVVLAAII
-31 VPLYFTRTAAMAVV
+31 VPLYFTRTAAIAVV

-68 TSFAAFWPQQFFNAN
+68 TSFAAFWPHQFFNAN

-145 VALLFS
+145 VSLLFS

-169 IVDLDTGLLTTNY
+169 VVDLDIGLLTTNY

-212 GLAFNIPLVAAAALK
+212 GLALNIPLVAAASA
-227 DSVVIKIFGVILVE
+227 DVI
-241 VPAQIISRWGIY
+241 AQSSQIAQVISRWGIY

-304 YLIRT
+304 YLVRT
-309 LALVVAMLSL
+309 MALVIAMLSL

-325 RDLVRF
+325 RDLVRI
-331 DTTHGKVSSLSD
+331 DTTRGKVSSLSD

-364 SSAVTKEYVKTR
+364 SSEVTKEYVKTR
-376 YDLISMLKEFGTHE
+376 YDLISMLKEFGSHE
-390 DIRLTILDSLEPFN
+390 DIRLTILDTLEPFN

-411 ANHGIPLVTLTD
+411 ENHGIPLLTVSGT
-423 ASGSQQIIMGAVFR
+423 SGSQQIIMGAVFR

-475 IDTDANIMGGFSF
+475 IDTDANILGGFSF

-509 QMENVDATQEIST
+509 QMETVDAAQDIST

-535 LEDAQLTN
+535 LEEEQLTN
-543 VIAALQAGIPAVVF
+543 VIRALQAGIPAVVF
-557 EDPQPETMQVP
+557 EDPRPETMQVP

-591 PKCNLAGLWDTL
+591 PKCNLVRLWDIL
-603 GITIPGALSRTN
+603 GIQIPGALSRTN
-615 PGLYEPD
+615 PSLYEPD

-645 TTKLDADHPITSG
+645 TTKLDSEHPITSG

-673 ETKSHLKVTPLVT
+673 ETKSHLEVTPLVT
-686 SSNRDAG
+686 SSDRDAG
-693 TIKSADYM
+693 TVKSADYM
-701 IEMQTLSRGDRGALE
+701 IEMQALSRGDRGALE
-716 RIKQLQSAGDH
+716 RIKQLQSEGK
-727 GSKNL
+727 GGVSNNL

-741 GTVASD
+741 GAVASD
-747 DGGEKPV
+747 EGSEKPV

-796 VDYLADEMDYIAIRK
+796 IDYLADEMDYIAIRK
-811 RKLRHSTLKM
+811 RKLRHSTLKTV
-821 IEHEVAI
+821 EHQVTI

-834 NAISKS
+834 DAISKS
-840 HKLTNSKIEALE
+840 HKLTNSKIETME

-861 FQEEVVKLQDPASVE
+861 FQEEVVRLQDPASTE

-916 STIKRKSKSKLN
+916 ATIKRESDSKLA
-928 ALRTDY
+928 ALRNRY
-934 RWKAVVYPPLPPLL
+934 KLAAVLIPPIPPLL

-955 VRRKRERT
+955 VRRIRERQ
-963 GVAIARLR
+963 GVASARLR

>member
-31 VPLYFTRTAAMAVV
+31 VPLYFTRTAAVAVI

-68 TSFAAFWPQQFFNAN
+68 TSFAAFWPHQFFNAN

-145 VALLFS
+145 VSLLFS

-160 SLARTPATY
+160 SLACTPATY

-212 GLAFNIPLVAAAALK
+212 GLAFNIPLVAATSA
-227 DSVVIKIFGVILVE
+227 DVIAQSSQI
-241 VPAQIISRWGIY
+241 AQIISRWGIY

-309 LALVVAMLSL
+309 VALVVAMLSL

-364 SSAVTKEYVKTR
+364 SSEVTKEYIKTR
-376 YDLISMLKEFGTHE
+376 YDLISMLKEFGTHQ
-390 DIRLTILDSLEPFN
+390 DIHLTILDTLEPFN

-411 ANHGIPLVTLTD
+411 ENHGIPLLTVSG

-509 QMENVDATQEIST
+509 QMENVDATQEISA

-535 LEDAQLTN
+535 LDEEQLTN
-543 VIAALQAGIPAVVF
+543 VLRVLQAGIPAVVF
-557 EDPQPETMQVP
+557 EDPRPETMQVP
-568 GTGQPRPP
+568 GTGQPRAP
-576 AGGGGMMGMG
+576 AGGGMMGMG

-591 PKCNLAGLWDTL
+591 PKCNLSRLWDTL
-603 GITIPGALSRTN
+603 GIQIPGALSRTN

-645 TTKLDADHPITSG
+645 TTRLDTGHPITSG

-673 ETKSHLKVTPLVT
+673 ETKSHLEVTPLVT

-693 TIKSADYM
+693 TVNSADYM
-701 IEMQTLSRGDRGALE
+701 IEMQALSRGDRGALE
-716 RIKQLQSAGDH
+716 RIKQLQSEGDR
-727 GSKNL
+727 GSNNL

-741 GTVASD
+741 GAVASE
-747 DGGEKPV
+747 DGGEKPI

-811 RKLRHSTLKM
+811 RKLRHSTLKTV
-821 IEHEVAI
+821 EHQVAI
-828 EQGLQT
+828 EQGRQT
-834 NAISKS
+834 DAISKS
-840 HKLTNSKIEALE
+840 HKLTNSKIETME

-861 FQEEVVKLQDPASVE
+861 FQEEVARLQDPASTE

-916 STIKRKSKSKLN
+916 ATIKRESESKLA
-928 ALRTDY
+928 ALRNRY
-934 RWKAVVYPPLPPLL
+934 KLAAVLIPPIPPLL

-955 VRRKRERT
+955 VRRIRERK
-963 GVAIARLR
+963 GVASARLR

>member
-12 LFDLLFRDLLI
+12 LFDLLYRDLLI

-31 VPLYFTRTAAMAVV
+31 VPLYFTRTAAIAVV

-68 TSFAAFWPQQFFNAN
+68 TSFAAFWPHQFFNAN

-134 GKFLAAALIFT
+134 GKFLAAA
-145 VALLFS
+145 
-151 QISNFLVLA
+151 
-160 SLARTPATY
+160 SLARTPSTY
-169 IVDLDTGLLTTNY
+169 IVDLDIGLLTTNY

-212 GLAFNIPLVAAAALK
+212 GLGFNIPLVAAASA
-227 DSVVIKIFGVILVE
+227 DVIAQSSQI
-241 VPAQIISRWGIY
+241 AQIISRWGIY

-304 YLIRT
+304 YLVRT
-309 LALVVAMLSL
+309 VALVVAMLSL

-331 DTTHGKVSSLSD
+331 DTTRGKVSSLSD

-348 IADLDPEH
+348 IANLDPKH

-364 SSAVTKEYVKTR
+364 SSEVTKEYVKTR
-376 YDLISMLKEFGTHE
+376 YDLISMLKEFGSHE
-390 DIRLTILDSLEPFN
+390 DIHLTILDTLEPFN

-411 ANHGIPLVTLTD
+411 ENHGIPLLTVAG
-423 ASGSQQIIMGAVFR
+423 ASGSQQVIMGAVFR

-475 IDTDANIMGGFSF
+475 VDTDANILGGFSF

-501 VTELQKQY
+501 VTELQKLY
-509 QMENVDATQEIST
+509 QMESVDAAQEISA

-535 LEDAQLTN
+535 LEEEQLTN
-543 VIAALQAGIPAVVF
+543 VLRALQAGIPAVVF
-557 EDPQPETMQVP
+557 EDPRPETMQVP

-576 AGGGGMMGMG
+576 VGGGGMMGMG

-591 PKCNLAGLWDTL
+591 PKCNLARLWDTL
-603 GITIPGALSRTN
+603 GIKIPGALSRTN

-645 TTKLDADHPITSG
+645 TTRLDPEHAITSG

-673 ETKSHLKVTPLVT
+673 ESKSHLNITPLVN

-693 TIKSADYM
+693 TVKSADYM
-701 IEMQTLSRGDRGALE
+701 MEMQALSRGDRGALE
-716 RIKQLQSAGDH
+716 RIKQIQSDGER
-727 GSKNL
+727 GSNNL
-732 AVYIEGEPV
+732 AVYIEGEPI
-741 GTVASD
+741 GAVASVE
-747 DGGEKPV
+747 GGEKPV
-754 MKVVYIADVDV
+754 MKVVYIADVDI

-811 RKLRHSTLKM
+811 RKLRHSTLKTV
-821 IEHEVAI
+821 EYQVGI

-834 NAISKS
+834 DEISKS
-840 HKLTNSKIEALE
+840 HKLTNSKIETME

-861 FQEEVVKLQDPASVE
+861 FQEEVVRLQDPASTE

-902 VTRIQEERNRDKEI
+902 VTRIQEERSRDKKI
-916 STIKRKSKSKLN
+916 ATIKRESESKLA
-928 ALRTDY
+928 ALRNRY
-934 RWKAVVYPPLPPLL
+934 KLAAVLIPPIPPLL

-955 VRRKRERT
+955 VRRIRERK
-963 GVAIARLR
+963 GVASARLR

>member
-31 VPLYFTRTAAMAVV
+31 VPLYFTRTAAVAVI

-68 TSFAAFWPQQFFNAN
+68 TSFAAFWPHQFFNAN

-145 VALLFS
+145 VSLLFS

-212 GLAFNIPLVAAAALK
+212 GLAFNIPLVAATSA
-227 DSVVIKIFGVILVE
+227 DVIAQSSQI
-241 VPAQIISRWGIY
+241 AQIISRWGIY

-309 LALVVAMLSL
+309 VALVVAMLSL

-364 SSAVTKEYVKTR
+364 SSEVTKEYIKTR
-376 YDLISMLKEFGTHE
+376 YDLISMLKEFGTHQ
-390 DIRLTILDSLEPFN
+390 DIHLTILDTLEPFN

-411 ANHGIPLVTLTD
+411 ENHGIPLLTVSG

-509 QMENVDATQEIST
+509 QMENVDATQEISA
-522 DDYDMLFIAQPSS
+522 DDYDLLFIAQPSS
-535 LEDAQLTN
+535 LDEEQLTN
-543 VIAALQAGIPAVVF
+543 VLRVLQAGIPAVVF
-557 EDPQPETMQVP
+557 EDPRPETMQVP
-568 GTGQPRPP
+568 GTGQPRAP
-576 AGGGGMMGMG
+576 AGGGMMGMG

-591 PKCNLAGLWDTL
+591 PKCNLSRLWDTL
-603 GITIPGALSRTN
+603 GIQIPGALSRTN

-645 TTKLDADHPITSG
+645 TTRLDTGHPITSG

-673 ETKSHLKVTPLVT
+673 ETKSHLEVTPLVT

-693 TIKSADYM
+693 TVNSADYM
-701 IEMQTLSRGDRGALE
+701 IEMQALSRGDRGALE
-716 RIKQLQSAGDH
+716 RIKQLQSEGDR
-727 GSKNL
+727 GSNNL

-741 GTVASD
+741 GAVASE
-747 DGGEKPV
+747 DGGEKPI

-811 RKLRHSTLKM
+811 RKLRHSTLKTV
-821 IEHEVAI
+821 EHQVAI

-834 NAISKS
+834 DAISKS
-840 HKLTNSKIEALE
+840 HKLTNSKIETME

-861 FQEEVVKLQDPASVE
+861 FQEEVARLQDPASTE

-916 STIKRKSKSKLN
+916 ATIKRESESKLA
-928 ALRTDY
+928 ALRNRY
-934 RWKAVVYPPLPPLL
+934 KLAAVLIPPIPPLL

-955 VRRKRERT
+955 VRRIRERK
-963 GVAIARLR
+963 GVASARLR

>member
-12 LFDLLFRDLLI
+12 LFDLLYRDLLI

-31 VPLYFTRTAAMAVV
+31 VPLYFTRTAAIAVV

-68 TSFAAFWPQQFFNAN
+68 TSFAAFWPHQFFNAN

-145 VALLFS
+145 VSLLFS

-160 SLARTPATY
+160 SLARTPSTY
-169 IVDLDTGLLTTNY
+169 IVDLDIGLLTTNY

-212 GLAFNIPLVAAAALK
+212 GLGFNIPLVAAASA
-227 DSVVIKIFGVILVE
+227 DVIAQSSQI
-241 VPAQIISRWGIY
+241 AQIISRWGIY

-304 YLIRT
+304 YLVRT
-309 LALVVAMLSL
+309 VALVVAMLSL

-331 DTTHGKVSSLSD
+331 DTTRGKVSSLSD

-348 IADLDPEH
+348 IANLDPKH

-364 SSAVTKEYVKTR
+364 SSEVTKEYVKTR
-376 YDLISMLKEFGTHE
+376 YDLISMLKEFGSHE
-390 DIRLTILDSLEPFN
+390 DIHLTILDTLEPFN

-411 ANHGIPLVTLTD
+411 ENHGIPLLTVAG
-423 ASGSQQIIMGAVFR
+423 ASGSQQVIMGAVFR

-475 IDTDANIMGGFSF
+475 VDTDANILGGFSF

-509 QMENVDATQEIST
+509 QMESVDAAQEISA

-535 LEDAQLTN
+535 LEEEQLTN
-543 VIAALQAGIPAVVF
+543 VLRALQAGIPAVVF
-557 EDPQPETMQVP
+557 EDPRPETMQVP

-576 AGGGGMMGMG
+576 VGGGGMMGMG

-591 PKCNLAGLWDTL
+591 PKCNLARLWDTL
-603 GITIPGALSRTN
+603 GIKIPGALSRTN

-645 TTKLDADHPITSG
+645 TTRLDPEHAITSG

-673 ETKSHLKVTPLVT
+673 ESKSHLNITPLVN

-693 TIKSADYM
+693 TVKSADYM
-701 IEMQTLSRGDRGALE
+701 MEMQALSRGDRGALE
-716 RIKQLQSAGDH
+716 RIKQIQSDGER
-727 GSKNL
+727 GSNNL
-732 AVYIEGEPV
+732 AVYIEGEPI
-741 GTVASD
+741 GAVASVE
-747 DGGEKPV
+747 GGEKPV
-754 MKVVYIADVDV
+754 MKVVYIADVDI

-811 RKLRHSTLKM
+811 RKLRHSTLKTV
-821 IEHEVAI
+821 EYQVGI

-834 NAISKS
+834 DEISKS
-840 HKLTNSKIEALE
+840 HKLTNSKIETME

-861 FQEEVVKLQDPASVE
+861 FQEEVVRLQDPASTE

-902 VTRIQEERNRDKEI
+902 VTRIQEERSRDKKI
-916 STIKRKSKSKLN
+916 ATIKRESESKLA
-928 ALRTDY
+928 ALRNRY
-934 RWKAVVYPPLPPLL
+934 KLAAVLIPPIPPLL

-955 VRRKRERT
+955 VRRIRERK
-963 GVAIARLR
+963 GVASARLR

>member
-31 VPLYFTRTAAMAVV
+31 VPLYFTRTAAIAVV

-212 GLAFNIPLVAAAALK
+212 GLAFNIPLVAATSA
-227 DSVVIKIFGVILVE
+227 DVIAQSSQI
-241 VPAQIISRWGIY
+241 AQIISRWGIY
-253 SQFDD
+253 TQFDD

-309 LALVVAMLSL
+309 VALVVAMLSL

-331 DTTHGKVSSLSD
+331 DTTRGKVSSLSD
-343 DSRKL
+343 DSRRL

-364 SSAVTKEYVKTR
+364 SSEVTKEYVKTR
-376 YDLISMLKEFGTHE
+376 YDLISMLKEFGSHE
-390 DIRLTILDSLEPFN
+390 DIRLTILDTLEPFN

-411 ANHGIPLVTLTD
+411 ANHGIPLLTVSG

-493 NRIPQQAI
+493 SRIPQQAI

-535 LEDAQLTN
+535 LEEEQLTN
-543 VIAALQAGIPAVVF
+543 VLRALQAGIPAVVF

-591 PKCNLAGLWDTL
+591 PKCNLSRLWDTL
-603 GITIPGALSRTN
+603 GIKIPGALSRTN

-645 TTKLDADHPITSG
+645 TTRLDVNHPITSG

-673 ETKSHLKVTPLVT
+673 ETKSHLEVTPLVT

-716 RIKQLQSAGDH
+716 RIKQLQSDGDR
-727 GSKNL
+727 GSNNL

-741 GTVASD
+741 GAVASD

-754 MKVVYIADVDV
+754 MKVVYIADLDV

-796 VDYLADEMDYIAIRK
+796 VDYLTDEMDYIAIRK
-811 RKLRHSTLKM
+811 RKLRHSTLKTV
-821 IEHEVAI
+821 EHQVAI

-834 NAISKS
+834 DAISKS
-840 HKLTNSKIEALE
+840 HKLTNSKIETME

-861 FQEEVVKLQDPASVE
+861 FQEEVVKLQDPTSIE

-916 STIKRKSKSKLN
+916 STIKRESESKLA
-928 ALRTDY
+928 ALRNRY
-934 RWKAVVYPPLPPLL
+934 KLAAVLIPPIPPLL

-955 VRRKRERT
+955 VRRIRERK
-963 GVAIARLR
+963 GVASARLR

>member
-31 VPLYFTRTAAMAVV
+31 VPLYFTRTAAIAVV

-68 TSFAAFWPQQFFNAN
+68 TSFAAFWPHQFFNAN

-145 VALLFS
+145 VSLLFS

-160 SLARTPATY
+160 SLARTPSTY

-212 GLAFNIPLVAAAALK
+212 GLAFNIPLVAAASA
-227 DSVVIKIFGVILVE
+227 DVIAQSSQI
-241 VPAQIISRWGIY
+241 AQIISRWGIY

-304 YLIRT
+304 YLVRT
-309 LALVVAMLSL
+309 VALVVAMLSL

-331 DTTHGKVSSLSD
+331 DTTRGKVSSLSD

-348 IADLDPEH
+348 IADLNPEH

-364 SSAVTKEYVKTR
+364 SSEVTKEYVKTR
-376 YDLISMLKEFGTHE
+376 YDLISMLKEFGSHE
-390 DIRLTILDSLEPFN
+390 DIHLTILDTLEPFN

-411 ANHGIPLVTLTD
+411 ENHGIPLLTVAG
-423 ASGSQQIIMGAVFR
+423 ASGSQQVIMGAVFR

-475 IDTDANIMGGFSF
+475 VDTDANILGGFSF

-509 QMENVDATQEIST
+509 QMESVDATQEIST

-535 LEDAQLTN
+535 LEEEQLTN
-543 VIAALQAGIPAVVF
+543 VLRALQAGIPAVVF
-557 EDPQPETMQVP
+557 EDPRPETMQVP

-591 PKCNLAGLWDTL
+591 PKCNPARLWDTL
-603 GITIPGALSRTN
+603 GIKIPGALSRTN

-645 TTKLDADHPITSG
+645 TTRLDPEHPITSG

-673 ETKSHLKVTPLVT
+673 ESKSHLDITPLVN
-686 SSNRDAG
+686 SSDRDAG
-693 TIKSADYM
+693 TVKSAEYM
-701 IEMQTLSRGDRGALE
+701 IEMQALSRGDRGALE
-716 RIKQLQSAGDH
+716 RIKQMQSEGER
-727 GSKNL
+727 GSNNL
-732 AVYIEGEPV
+732 AVYIEGEPI
-741 GTVASD
+741 GAVASVE
-747 DGGEKPV
+747 GGEKPV
-754 MKVVYIADVDV
+754 MKVVYIADVDI

-811 RKLRHSTLKM
+811 RKLRHSTLKTV
-821 IEHEVAI
+821 EHQVGI

-834 NAISKS
+834 DAISKS
-840 HKLTNSKIEALE
+840 HKLTNSKIETME

-861 FQEEVVKLQDPASVE
+861 FQEEVVRLQDPTSTE

-902 VTRIQEERNRDKEI
+902 VTRIQEERSRDKKI
-916 STIKRKSKSKLN
+916 ATIKRESESKLA
-928 ALRTDY
+928 ALRNRY
-934 RWKAVVYPPLPPLL
+934 KLAAVLIPPIPPLL

-955 VRRKRERT
+955 VRRIRERK
-963 GVAIARLR
+963 GVASARLR

>member
-31 VPLYFTRTAAMAVV
+31 VPLYFTRTAAIAVV

-68 TSFAAFWPQQFFNAN
+68 TSFAAFWPHQFFNAN

-145 VALLFS
+145 VSLLFS

-160 SLARTPATY
+160 SLARTPSTY

-212 GLAFNIPLVAAAALK
+212 GLIFNIPLVAAASA
-227 DSVVIKIFGVILVE
+227 DVIAQSSQI
-241 VPAQIISRWGIY
+241 AQIISGWGIY

-304 YLIRT
+304 YLVRT
-309 LALVVAMLSL
+309 VALVVAMLSL

-331 DTTHGKVSSLSD
+331 DTTRGKVSSLSD

-348 IADLDPEH
+348 IADLDPTH

-364 SSAVTKEYVKTR
+364 SSEVTKEYVKTR
-376 YDLISMLKEFGTHE
+376 YDLISMLKEFGSHE
-390 DIRLTILDSLEPFN
+390 DIHLTILDTLEPFN
-404 EAVATAE
+404 EVVATAE
-411 ANHGIPLVTLTD
+411 ENHGIPLLTVSG
-423 ASGSQQIIMGAVFR
+423 ASGSQQVIMGAVFR

-475 IDTDANIMGGFSF
+475 VDTDANILGGFSF

-509 QMENVDATQEIST
+509 QMEKVDATQEISE
-522 DDYDMLFIAQPSS
+522 DDYDILFIAQPSS
-535 LEDAQLTN
+535 LEEGQLTN
-543 VIAALQAGIPAVVF
+543 VIRALQAGIPAVIF
-557 EDPQPETMQVP
+557 EDPRPETMQVP

-576 AGGGGMMGMG
+576 AGGGMMGMG

-603 GITIPGALSRTN
+603 GIKIPGALSRTN

-645 TTKLDADHPITSG
+645 TTRLNTEHAITSG

-673 ETKSHLKVTPLVT
+673 ESKSHLDITPLVN
-686 SSNRDAG
+686 SSTHDAG
-693 TIKSADYM
+693 TVKSADYM
-701 IEMQTLSRGDRGALE
+701 IEMQALSRGDRGALE
-716 RIKQLQSAGDH
+716 RIKQIQSDGER
-727 GSKNL
+727 GSNNL
-732 AVYIEGEPV
+732 AVYIKGEPI
-741 GTVASD
+741 GAVASVE
-747 DGGEKPV
+747 GGEKPV
-754 MKVVYIADVDV
+754 MKVVYIADVDI

-796 VDYLADEMDYIAIRK
+796 VDYLAEEMDYIAIRK
-811 RKLRHSTLKM
+811 RKLRHSTLKTV
-821 IEHEVAI
+821 EHQVTI

-834 NAISKS
+834 DAISKS
-840 HKLTNSKIEALE
+840 HKLTNSKIETME

-861 FQEEVVKLQDPASVE
+861 FQEEVVRLQDPASTE

-902 VTRIQEERNRDKEI
+902 VTRIQEERSRDKKI
-916 STIKRKSKSKLN
+916 ATIKRESESKLA
-928 ALRTDY
+928 ALRNRY
-934 RWKAVVYPPLPPLL
+934 KLAAVLIPPIPPLL

-955 VRRKRERT
+955 IRRIRERK
-963 GVAIARLR
+963 GVATARLR